1 MHKEKVPTLAE
12 AIKEIGVTAISSA
25 CGCSPRS
32 IYKWMKKGA
41 LPRTD
46 FTGETNY
53 AEQIALASEGKF
65 SAELIKAISR
75 PRKPNEAAA

>member
-1 MHKEKVPTLAE
+1 MRTENLPTLAE

-53 AEQIALASEGKF
+53 AEQIAIASGGKF
-65 SAELIKAISR
+65 SAELIKTIGLPQKTSEVTA
-75 PRKPNEAAA
+75 